1 MRARRDRVTA
11 SSAARRALQRIDRD
25 VVLRRV
31 AALVPVGGILE
42 VRAQSGREIGIESQ
56 RRARRSSASRP
67 TMGNDSGK
75 YRNAKGGA
83 LRRSLNET
91 VILGI
96 CHNLSYR
103 TLYRGCLRVG
113 GDGHP
118 SAAPFQE
125 RRSRELRGGRR
136 RACCQGFVRD
146 RIRIVAARAQGCRES
161 AARAAVPR
169 RVRLPCVEYGSAELR
184 QRRCRGARRTERA
197 RPCGQRGIA
206 VRSAAGSRG
215 SDRVDGSGRV
225 PAGRQDRVRSVR
237 HQGRGAVSAENR
249 GR

>member
-1 MRARRDRVTA
+1 MTSFCVASPHWSPSAGSSKYGPNPVARSASNRSGEREGRAHRVPRWATTQASTGTRRGE
-11 SSAARRALQRIDRD
+11 
-25 VVLRRV
+25 
-31 AALVPVGGILE
+31 P
-42 VRAQSGREIGIESQ
+42 SGRS
-56 RRARRSSASRP
+56 RSGTA
-67 TMGNDSGK
+67 
-75 YRNAKGGA
+75 
-83 LRRSLNET
+83 
-91 VILGI
+91 ILGI

>member
-91 VILGI
+91 VILSI

-146 RIRIVAARAQGCRES
+146 RIRIVAARAHGCREG

-169 RVRLPCVEYGSAELR
+169 RVRLPCVEVRFCGTAPTAMSRCAPYGTRASLR
-184 QRRCRGARRTERA
+184 PARHCGAKRCGFARIRPGRRLRA
-197 RPCGQRGIA
+197 RSCGPP
-206 VRSAAGSRG
+206 RSCTIGPSPGPR
-215 SDRVDGSGRV
+215 SGF
-225 PAGRQDRVRSVR
+225 G
-237 HQGRGAVSAENR
+237 
-249 GR
+249 